1 MRPLGKF
8 SIHAYV
14 VSVSLFFL
22 SQQNDELS
30 DSFVAVLL
38 VGKLCFCFHLRLQ
51 ILAGLRETA
60 NIDDF

>member
-38 VGKLCFCFHLRLQ
+38 VGKLCFCFHLRRCKFWP
-51 ILAGLRETA
+51 A
-60 NIDDF
+60 